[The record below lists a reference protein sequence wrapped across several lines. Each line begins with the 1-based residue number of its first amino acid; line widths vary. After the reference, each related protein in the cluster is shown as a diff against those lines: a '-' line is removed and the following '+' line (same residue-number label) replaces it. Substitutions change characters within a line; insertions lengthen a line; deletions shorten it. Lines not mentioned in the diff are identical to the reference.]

1 MLYVCS
7 MKLEDAKLKYI
18 HTWGSL
24 ATSWGINKTMAQVHA
39 LLLVSTKPLS
49 ADEIMETLKI
59 SRGNVNMNV
68 RALIDWGIVS
78 KEFVVGERK
87 EFFVADKDIWELF
100 KQVTKERKKREIEP
114 VLKVLDEL
122 QEDVHDTSEEAEAF
136 KKVMND
142 LSSVTKTVNGILE
155 KAIKADEHW
164 LLSNFTKM
172 IKK

>member
-1 MLYVCS
+1 
-7 MKLEDAKLKYI
+7 MKLDEAKNKYI
-18 HTWGSL
+18 QTWGSL

-49 ADEIMETLKI
+49 AEDIMEALQI

-100 KQVTKERKKREIEP
+100 KQITKERKKREIEP
-114 VLKVLDEL
+114 VLKVLEDL
-122 QEDVHDTSEEAEAF
+122 QQVDDSTEDGMQF
-136 KKVMND
+136 KKVLSD
-142 LSSVTKTVNGILE
+142 LSSVTNTVNNILDN
-155 KAIKADEHW
+155 AIKADEHW
-164 LLSNFTKM
+164 LLSNFTKIM
-172 IKK
+172 KK

>member
-1 MLYVCS
+1 MNLD
-7 MKLEDAKLKYI
+7 EAKLKYI

-39 LLLVSTKPLS
+39 LLLVSNKPMS
-49 ADEIMETLKI
+49 ADAIMETLKI

-78 KEFVVGERK
+78 KEFVIGERK

-122 QEDVHDTSEEAEAF
+122 QNDVNDNSEDAMEF
-136 KKVMND
+136 KKVMKD
-142 LSSVTKTVNGILE
+142 LATVTNTVNTILD
-155 KAIKADEHW
+155 KTIKADEHW
-164 LLSNFTKM
+164 LLSSFTKM

>member
-1 MLYVCS
+1 MNLD
-7 MKLEDAKLKYI
+7 EAKLKYI

-39 LLLVSTKPLS
+39 LLLVSNKPMS
-49 ADEIMETLKI
+49 ADAIMETLKI

-78 KEFVVGERK
+78 KEFVIGERK

-122 QEDVHDTSEEAEAF
+122 QNDVNDNSEEAMEF
-136 KKVMND
+136 KKVMKD
-142 LSSVTKTVNGILE
+142 LATVTNTVNTILD
-155 KAIKADEHW
+155 KTIKADEHW
-164 LLSNFTKM
+164 LLSSFTKM

>member
-1 MLYVCS
+1 
-7 MKLEDAKLKYI
+7 MKLADAKIKYI

-49 ADEIMETLKI
+49 AEDIMEALQI

-68 RALIDWGIVS
+68 RALIDWGIVR

-100 KQVTKERKKREIEP
+100 KQITKERKKREIEP
-114 VLKVLDEL
+114 VLKVLEEL
-122 QEDVHDTSEEAEAF
+122 QQVDETSDEANEF
-136 KKVMND
+136 KQVLDD
-142 LSSVTKTVNGILE
+142 LSKVTTTVNGILD

-164 LLSNFTKM
+164 LLSNFTNI

>member
-24 ATSWGINKTMAQVHA
+24 ATNWGINKTMAQVHA

-87 EFFVADKDIWELF
+87 EFFVADKDVWELF

-122 QEDVHDTSEEAEAF
+122 QEDVKENSEEAEAF

>member
-1 MLYVCS
+1 MN
-7 MKLEDAKLKYI
+7 LEDAKIKYI

-39 LLLVSTKPLS
+39 LLLVSTNPLS

-68 RALIDWGIVS
+68 RALIDWGIVR
-78 KEFVVGERK
+78 KEFVAGERK

-122 QEDVHDTSEEAEAF
+122 QKDVNDNEKGVEEF
-136 KKVMND
+136 KKLMSD
-142 LSSVTKTVNGILE
+142 LSSVTNTVNGILDR
-155 KAIKADEHW
+155 AINADEHW
-164 LLSNFTKM
+164 LLSNFTKI

>member
-1 MLYVCS
+1 

-24 ATSWGINKTMAQVHA
+24 ATNWGVNKTMAQVHA

-87 EFFVADKDIWELF
+87 EFFVADKHIWELF

-122 QEDVHDTSEEAEAF
+122 QEDVKENSEEAEAF

>member
-1 MLYVCS
+1 MLYICD

-122 QEDVHDTSEEAEAF
+122 QEDVKENSEEAEAF

>member
-1 MLYVCS
+1 

-24 ATSWGINKTMAQVHA
+24 ATNWGINKTMAQVHA

-100 KQVTKERKKREIEP
+100 KQITKERKKREIEP

-122 QEDVHDTSEEAEAF
+122 QEDVKENSKEAEAF

-155 KAIKADEHW
+155 NAIKADEHW

>member
-1 MLYVCS
+1 
-7 MKLEDAKLKYI
+7 MKFDEAKIKYI

-49 ADEIMETLKI
+49 AEDIMETLQI

-68 RALIDWGIVS
+68 RALIDWGIVQ
-78 KEFVVGERK
+78 KEFIVGERK
-87 EFFVADKDIWELF
+87 EFFTANKDIWELF
-100 KQVTKERKKREIEP
+100 KQITKERKKREIEP
-114 VLKVLDEL
+114 VLKILDEL
-122 QEDVHDTSEEAEAF
+122 QQIEDSSDEAESF
-136 KKVMND
+136 KKVLGD
-142 LSSVTKTVNGILE
+142 LSKVTTTVNGILD

-172 IKK
+172 VKK

>member
-1 MLYVCS
+1 MNLD
-7 MKLEDAKLKYI
+7 EAKIKYI
-18 HTWGSL
+18 QTWGSL

-49 ADEIMETLKI
+49 AEDIMEFLQI

-68 RALIDWGIVS
+68 RALIDWGIVT

-100 KQVTKERKKREIEP
+100 KQITKERKKREIEP
-114 VLKVLDEL
+114 VIKVLQEL
-122 QEDVHDTSEEAEAF
+122 QQVDDISDEAMQF
-136 KKVMND
+136 KKVLGD
-142 LSSVTKTVNGILE
+142 LSAVTTTVNTILD

-172 IKK
+172 VKK

>member
-1 MLYVCS
+1 
-7 MKLEDAKLKYI
+7 MKLEDAKIKYI

-39 LLLVSTKPLS
+39 LLLASTKPLS
-49 ADEIMETLKI
+49 ADEIMEALKI

-68 RALIDWGIVS
+68 RALIDWGIVR
-78 KEFVVGERK
+78 KELVVGERK

-114 VLKVLDEL
+114 VLKILDALKSGVE
-122 QEDVHDTSEEAEAF
+122 EDSEEAETF
-136 KKVMND
+136 KKLMND
-142 LSSVTKTVNGILE
+142 LSTVTNTVNGILD

-164 LLSNFTKM
+164 LLSNFTRM

>member
-1 MLYVCS
+1 
-7 MKLEDAKLKYI
+7 MKLDEAKIKYI
-18 HTWGSL
+18 QTWGSL

-49 ADEIMETLKI
+49 AEDIMETLQI

-68 RALIDWGIVS
+68 RALIDWGIVR

-100 KQVTKERKKREIEP
+100 KQITKERKKREIEP
-114 VLKVLDEL
+114 VLKVLEEL
-122 QEDVHDTSEEAEAF
+122 QQVDDNSDEANEF
-136 KKVMND
+136 KKVLSD
-142 LSSVTKTVNGILE
+142 LSKVTTTVNGILD

-164 LLSNFTKM
+164 LLSNFTNI

>member
-1 MLYVCS
+1 
-7 MKLEDAKLKYI
+7 MKLEDAKIKYI

-24 ATSWGINKTMAQVHA
+24 ATNWGINKTMAQVHA
-39 LLLVSTKPLS
+39 LLLASSKPLS
-49 ADEIMETLKI
+49 ADEIMEALKI

-68 RALIDWGIVS
+68 RALIDWGIVR
-78 KEFVVGERK
+78 KELVAGERK

-114 VLKVLDEL
+114 VLKILDEL
-122 QEDVHDTSEEAEAF
+122 KSEVEEDSEEAKTF
-136 KKVMND
+136 KKLMND
-142 LSSVTKTVNGILE
+142 LSTVTNTVNGILD

-164 LLSNFTKM
+164 LLSNFTRM

>member
-1 MLYVCS
+1 

-39 LLLVSTKPLS
+39 LLLVSTQPLS
-49 ADEIMETLKI
+49 AEDIMETLQI

-68 RALIDWGIVS
+68 RALIDWGIVQ
-78 KEFVVGERK
+78 KEFVVGVRK
-87 EFFVADKDIWELF
+87 EFFVANKDIWELF
-100 KQVTKERKKREIEP
+100 KQITKERKKREIEP
-114 VLKVLDEL
+114 ILKVLAEL
-122 QEDVHDTSEEAEAF
+122 QEIDDTTDEGKEF
-136 KKVMND
+136 IKVLGD
-142 LSSVTKTVNGILE
+142 LSKVTTTVNNILD

-164 LLSNFTKM
+164 LLSNFTKV

>member
-1 MLYVCS
+1 ME
-7 MKLEDAKLKYI
+7 LEAAKLKYI
-18 HTWGSL
+18 QTWGSL

-39 LLLVSTKPLS
+39 LLLVSIEPLS
-49 ADEIMETLKI
+49 AEDIMDTLKI

-68 RALIDWGIVS
+68 RALIDWGIVR

-114 VLKVLDEL
+114 VIKVLEEL
-122 QEDVHDTSEEAEAF
+122 QNDVKEESEEAEQF
-136 KKVMND
+136 KKLMQD
-142 LSSVTKTVNGILE
+142 LSSVTSTVNSILD

-164 LLSNFTKM
+164 LLSSFTKM

>member
-1 MLYVCS
+1 
-7 MKLEDAKLKYI
+7 MKLQEAKIKYI
-18 HTWGSL
+18 QTWGSL

-39 LLLVSTKPLS
+39 LLLVSSEPLS
-49 ADEIMETLKI
+49 ADDIMDMLKI

-68 RALIDWGIVS
+68 RALIDWGIVR

-100 KQVTKERKKREIEP
+100 KQVTKERKRREVEP

-122 QEDVHDTSEEAEAF
+122 KNDIEEESDEATQF
-136 KKVMND
+136 KKLMGD
-142 LSSVTKTVNGILE
+142 LSSVTNTVNGILD

-164 LLSNFTKM
+164 LLSSFTKM
-172 IKK
+172 VKK

>member
-1 MLYVCS
+1 MQ
-7 MKLEDAKLKYI
+7 LEDAKIKYI

-39 LLLVSTKPLS
+39 LLLVTTKPMS
-49 ADEIMETLKI
+49 ADEIMEALKI

-68 RALIDWGIVS
+68 RALIDWGIVR

-100 KQVTKERKKREIEP
+100 KQVTKERKKREVEP

-122 QEDVHDTSEEAEAF
+122 QENVEGEGEDVKNF
-136 KKVMND
+136 KKLMGD
-142 LSSVTKTVNGILE
+142 LSSVTNTVNGILD

>member
-1 MLYVCS
+1 MNLN
-7 MKLEDAKLKYI
+7 DAKLKYI

-39 LLLVSTKPLS
+39 LLLVSTKPMS
-49 ADEIMETLKI
+49 ADDIMETLKI

-78 KEFVVGERK
+78 KEFVIGERK

-114 VLKVLDEL
+114 VLKVLEEL
-122 QEDVHDTSEEAEAF
+122 QKDVDDNSEDAMEF
-136 KKVMND
+136 KKVMKD
-142 LSSVTKTVNGILE
+142 LSTVTTTVNNILD
-155 KAIKADEHW
+155 KTIKADEHW
-164 LLSNFTKM
+164 LLSSFTRM

>member
-24 ATSWGINKTMAQVHA
+24 ATNWGINKTMAQVHA

-100 KQVTKERKKREIEP
+100 KQITKERKKREIEP
-114 VLKVLDEL
+114 VLKVLEEL
-122 QEDVHDTSEEAEAF
+122 QEDVKENSEEAEAF
-136 KKVMND
+136 KKVMNLAPD
-142 LSSVTKTVNGILE
+142 SEQAQECKLFLS
-155 KAIKADEHW
+155 
-164 LLSNFTKM
+164 LLDQKDKSG
-172 IKK
+172 KK

>member
-1 MLYVCS
+1 
-7 MKLEDAKLKYI
+7 MKLEEAKIKYI

-39 LLLVSTKPLS
+39 LLLVSTQPLS
-49 ADEIMETLKI
+49 AEDIMEALKI

-68 RALIDWGIVS
+68 RALIDWGIVR

-100 KQVTKERKKREIEP
+100 KQITKERKKREIEP
-114 VLKVLDEL
+114 VLRVLEEL
-122 QEDVHDTSEEAEAF
+122 QDVDEQSKDAEQF
-136 KKVMND
+136 KKVLKD
-142 LSSVTKTVNGILE
+142 LSSVTTTVNGILD

-164 LLSNFTKM
+164 LLSNFTRM

>member
-1 MLYVCS
+1 
-7 MKLEDAKLKYI
+7 MKLDEAKLKYI

-39 LLLVSTKPLS
+39 LLLVSTKPMS
-49 ADEIMETLKI
+49 AEDIMETLQI

-68 RALIDWGIVS
+68 RALIDWGIVQ

-100 KQVTKERKKREIEP
+100 KQITKERKKREIEP

-122 QEDVHDTSEEAEAF
+122 QQVDETSTEAEDF
-136 KKVMND
+136 KKVLND
-142 LSSVTKTVNGILE
+142 LSKVTTTVNNILD

-164 LLSNFTKM
+164 LLSNFTKV

>member
-1 MLYVCS
+1 
-7 MKLEDAKLKYI
+7 MKLDEAKNKYI
-18 HTWGSL
+18 QTWGSL

-49 ADEIMETLKI
+49 AEDIMETLQI

-78 KEFVVGERK
+78 KEFIVGERK

-100 KQVTKERKKREIEP
+100 KQITKERKKREIEP
-114 VLKVLDEL
+114 VLKVLEEL
-122 QEDVHDTSEEAEAF
+122 QQVDENSEEANQF
-136 KKVMND
+136 KQVLSD
-142 LSSVTKTVNGILE
+142 LSSVTTQVNGLLE
-155 KAIKADEHW
+155 KVIKADEHW
-164 LLSNFTKM
+164 LLSNFTKL